1 MLNSQIFTFKT
12 CAPHHHEIL
21 WIVKKHYALKVT
33 SIFFILLVTVSRIQ
47 LTSHQ
52 YYMCRLVYLTY
63 NCPGMVLHRIKHFFI
78 MKHSRLSNF
87 INKIFKTT
95 LNNVSV
101 VTMNAV
107 VAASESSIDNA
118 TDFTDV
124 ALIFTDDQD
133 SRRWWTRSQRG
144 LERWIDWTSTK

>member
-1 MLNSQIFTFKT
+1 
-12 CAPHHHEIL
+12 
-21 WIVKKHYALKVT
+21 
-33 SIFFILLVTVSRIQ
+33 
-47 LTSHQ
+47 
-52 YYMCRLVYLTY
+52 
-63 NCPGMVLHRIKHFFI
+63 

-107 VAASESSIDNA
+107 VAASESSINNA

-133 SRRWWTRSQRG
+133 SRR
-144 LERWIDWTSTK
+144 